1 MSSFFRRLFG
11 TSSNISMAD
20 ASQKVQQLIAENN
33 LSTYLQPLVVRS
45 EMRHLPV
52 QEGGLVL
59 TTA

>member
-45 EMRHLPV
+45 EMRHRPA
-52 QEGGLVL
+52 QEEGLVL